1 MQSIFFE
8 ISIVLIV
15 GTLFAMGAKFFRQ
28 PLIPA
33 YIIAGVVL
41 GPSLLHIIRTGE
53 LLHTLSTFGIAFLLF
68 LVGIELDLRKFLK
81 TSRVA
86 IMVGIVQMLFTMSI
100 GYLLS
105 RALGFEGFSAVFLSI
120 ALGFSST
127 IVVMKLLGER
137 KELDTLYGQIVIG
150 IMLTQDFV
158 AIIFLLFFNIAIGE
172 VTDIASEIFF
182 TIVKGVFLFS
192 IALLTSRYLLVHAFR
207 YVARTPE
214 LLFLGA
220 ICWCLIFTMLSSI
233 LGFSIEIGSL
243 LAGVSLSFLPYHVEI
258 ASRVKSLRDFF
269 LPIFFATLG
278 AQLVFSGDTAIA
290 LPTIIFSSLVLLIT
304 PIIVVLLLLARG
316 YRSSTAFQTGTSI
329 GQVSEFSFILVSLGA
344 AKGLIDQDIVALV
357 ALTGLVTMTLSS
369 YCIEYSEY
377 LYDRCKWLLRPL
389 ERKHK
394 HHRLELLPKKLSKHV
409 VLFGYHTM
417 GFKIR
422 EYLEYHKK
430 PYIIVD
436 YNPDTV
442 DRMNREQIPHLY
454 GNMSDDDIL
463 ERVRAQDASLLIS
476 TVPNPKRTM
485 ELLRYVQQN
494 NIRATVI
501 VTAYHISDALDFYK
515 NGAHFV
521 IYPET
526 ISADFFSHFLATKLT
541 QRRTAHIKELKHL
554 QQLDFSR

>member
-15 GTLFAMGAKFFRQ
+15 GTLFAALAKFLRQ

-41 GPSLLHIIRTGE
+41 GPPLLHIIRSGE
-53 LLHTLSTFGIAFLLF
+53 LLSALSTFGIAFLLF

-86 IMVGIVQMLFTMSI
+86 VIVGVVQMVFTMSI
-100 GYLLS
+100 GYVLS
-105 RALGFEGFSAVFLSI
+105 RWMGFEFMSALFLAI

-158 AIIFLLFFNIAIGE
+158 AVVFLLFFNIAAGE
-172 VTDIASEIFF
+172 AIDIASEVFF

-192 IALLTSRYLLVHAFR
+192 IALVTSRYLLVHVFR
-207 YVARTPE
+207 YFARTPE

-220 ICWCLIFTMLSSI
+220 ICWCLIFTMLASI
-233 LGFSIEIGSL
+233 LGFSIEVGSL
-243 LAGVSLSFLPYHVEI
+243 LAGVSLSFLPYHIEI

-278 AQLVFSGDTAIA
+278 AQLVFSGDIAIA
-290 LPTIIFSSLVLLIT
+290 VPTIVFSALVLVGS
-304 PIIVVLLLLARG
+304 PIVVLLLLLARG
-316 YRSSTAFQTGTSI
+316 YRTSTAFQAGASI
-329 GQVSEFSFILVSLGA
+329 GQVSEFSFVLVSLGA
-344 AKGLIDQDIVALV
+344 TKGLISQDIVALV

-369 YCIEYSEY
+369 YCIEYSDF
-377 LYDRCKWLLRPL
+377 LYDRVKRLLRPL
-389 ERKHK
+389 ERRRK
-394 HHRLELLPKKLSKHV
+394 HHRLELVPEKLSKHV

-422 EYLEYHKK
+422 EYLDKQKK
-430 PYIIVD
+430 HYMIVD
-436 YNPDTV
+436 YNPDTIARLSGEHV
-442 DRMNREQIPHLY
+442 PHLY

-463 ERVRAQDASLLIS
+463 ERVRASEASLLIS
-476 TVPNPKRTM
+476 TVPHAKRTM
-485 ELLRYVQQN
+485 ELLRYVQKN
-494 NIRATVI
+494 HIRATVI
-501 VTAYHISDALDFYK
+501 VTAYHISDALDFYAH
-515 NGAHFV
+515 GAHFV
-521 IYPET
+521 LYPET
-526 ISADFFSHFLATKLT
+526 ISAEFFSELLEDRLSS
-541 QRRTAHIKELKHL
+541 RRKSHLKDLQHL
-554 QQLDFSR
+554 QRLEFSR